1 MMIDAAVVTGASSG
15 IGRAVA
21 VALGPHAKQL
31 VLIGRDP
38 ARLADAAAATH
49 NGAATVLT
57 TDLADPHAVP
67 VLGHHLA
74 DLLGGVDVLVH
85 SAGDYASGEVPDTD
99 AATFDHLYAVNVR
112 APYELTRELLP
123 HLRAR
128 HGDVIFMNSTQGLAA
143 YPGVSQYAATK
154 HALTA
159 VADSLRGEV
168 NAAGVRVTTLHLGR
182 TATPMQERIHRRAPP
197 LPGRGPR
204 PAPGRRRRRALGAGP
219 APPDAGQLR
228 DDLAHPPLTRT
239 RRWDARHSSG
249 RAAGARVVRTP
260 GPRRGADPR
269 ERR

>member
-57 TDLADPHAVP
+57 TDLADPDAVP

-182 TATPMQERIHRRAPP
+182 TATPMQERIHAAAH
-197 LPGRGPR
+197 R
-204 PAPGRRRRRALGAGP
+204 PY
-219 APPDAGQLR
+219 
-228 DDLAHPPLTRT
+228 
-239 RRWDARHSSG
+239 
-249 RAAGARVVRTP
+249 RAADLVQPQDVADVVLSVLAL
-260 GPRRGADPR
+260 PRRTQVNSVTIWPTHP
-269 ERR
+269 